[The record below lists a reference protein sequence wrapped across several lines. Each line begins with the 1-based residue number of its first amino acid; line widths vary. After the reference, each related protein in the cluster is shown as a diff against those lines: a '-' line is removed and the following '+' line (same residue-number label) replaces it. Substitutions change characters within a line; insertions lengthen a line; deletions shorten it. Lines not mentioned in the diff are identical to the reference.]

1 MRFAFVSHDGSG
13 LPFWLRVKDEGH
25 EVKVYVP
32 DRGTSFLQRENG
44 KGLIDRA
51 GSWGE
56 LMSWGLSRPATVFV
70 FDFSTEG
77 KLAEQLRQRGQLVV
91 GGGLFCDKLELD
103 RTFGESVASS
113 CGVLAPDTHKFSTIT
128 EAISFIKKHDQDW
141 YFKADGNLS
150 CSSTAHGEPD
160 KLVRRLVTL
169 REREGDQIKNIL
181 QETIEGADISTAC
194 WWNGR
199 DWIGPFEGT
208 IENKKLMDGDV
219 GPATGCSMNVVW
231 FYDGWPAIADE
242 LKFREMGEVFR
253 KHNAP
258 AGIYDINALISE
270 KDKHAYFLE
279 YTPRFGYDAEPTAMR
294 AIQGELAEFYY
305 NLATGRA
312 KSVPFDTSR
321 AQMSVRVSVQPY
333 PWENLHELPSHRRKK
348 VSGAVGVSI
357 GQLDPTDLKQ
367 LYGGGG
373 ERFMAYG
380 CGLRADGQ
388 LIVVDPTGIVGLV
401 CADGFDTELM
411 NDEILEY
418 IEEIDIDDAQYRTD
432 AGKVL
437 DEHLEKIKDLGYD
450 TGVL

>member
-25 EVKVYVP
+25 EVKSYVP
-32 DRGTSFLQRENG
+32 NRGTSFLQRDNG

-51 GSWGE
+51 GSWNE
-56 LMSWGLSRPATVFV
+56 LMAWGMSRPGTVFV

-91 GGGLFCDKLELD
+91 GGGLFCDQLELD
-103 RTFGESVASS
+103 RTFGEDIASS
-113 CGVLAPDTHKFSTIT
+113 CGVLAPATHKFPSISATI
-128 EAISFIKKHDQDW
+128 AFLKKHDQDW

-150 CSSTAHGEPD
+150 TASTAHGEPE
-160 KLVRRLVTL
+160 KLIRRLKTL
-169 REREGDQIKNIL
+169 AEHNGDQIKNIL

-208 IENKKLMDGDV
+208 IENKKLMDGNV
-219 GPATGCSMNVVW
+219 GPSTGCSFNVVW
-231 FYDGWPAIADE
+231 FYEGWPTIANE
-242 LKFREMGEVFR
+242 LKFREMGELFR

-258 AGIYDINALISE
+258 AGVYDINAMISE
-270 KDKHAYFLE
+270 KDGHAYFLE

-294 AIQGELAEFYY
+294 AIQGELAQFYY
-305 NLATGRA
+305 DLATGRA
-312 KSVPFDTSR
+312 THVPFDTSR
-321 AQMSVRVSVQPY
+321 AQMSVRVTVQPY
-333 PWENLHELPSHRRKK
+333 PWENLHELPSPRRKK
-348 VSGAVGVSI
+348 ASGAVGVSV
-357 GQLDPTDLKQ
+357 GQLDGSDLRK

-373 ERFMAYG
+373 EHFMAYG
-380 CGLRADGQ
+380 CGLGSDGE
-388 LIVVDPTGIVGLV
+388 LVVVDTTGIVGLV

-411 NDEILEY
+411 NDEILEE
-418 IEEIDIDDAQYRTD
+418 IEELDIADAQYRTD
-432 AGKVL
+432 AGQVL
-437 DEHLEKIKDLGYD
+437 DEHLEKIKSLGYD